1 MWEDCSSWIDFC
13 EFYVVVEWKEDWGT
27 EGSWRSA
34 TCTCCKFTGCG
45 VCQHIIAMY
54 LRSGGLLTESER
66 ELETVKGFSASTGK
80 RTAKVAR
87 RARRP
92 IILSEI
98 PAVSQFFPNVV
109 ERQMD
114 RPAIGEIYLD
124 ESEAETSETDETPST
139 AARTGPPVVEEP
151 DTLSNDMR
159 EIDRAETGQES
170 EVEISESEETPSTA
184 ARTGPPAI
192 EVTGSLSVDLQVS
205 NNSTIADGRTRRS
218 RNRAPIDYVRLANGY

>member
-1 MWEDCSSWIDFC
+1 
-13 EFYVVVEWKEDWGT
+13 
-27 EGSWRSA
+27 
-34 TCTCCKFTGCG
+34 
-45 VCQHIIAMY
+45 MY

-80 RTAKVAR
+80 RTAKGAR

-109 ERQMD
+109 ERSQMD

-124 ESEAETSETDETPST
+124 ESEAETSETDETPTT

-184 ARTGPPAI
+184 ARTEPPAI
-192 EVTGSLSVDLQVS
+192 EVTGSLSVDLQGS
-205 NNSTIADGRTRRS
+205 NNHTIADGRTRRS
-218 RNRAPIDYVRLANGY
+218 RIRAPIDYVRLANGY